1 MDNQSSPRLPVIGR
15 AGATDPVRISGFL
28 DYFWKQQSQNA
39 WIEDVVSESLPTS
52 LHCERVGCLDTEMS
66 IYLASVYVLN
76 FFAPKTWVVPFASK
90 TSTLEDV
97 RKKKNGSEQPISQ
110 QASMLSALCIF
121 KGCLHLVS

>member
-97 RKKKNGSEQPISQ
+97 RKKKWIWAANFSTGIN
-110 QASMLSALCIF
+110 AVNIMHF
-121 KGCLHLVS
+121 